1 MKRERRKCPRRRLAG
16 NIVYVL
22 DKNSAKQ
29 ATLSDFSA
37 GGLRLSYLPGEAIDH
52 QWTLVD
58 ICSGAQPHTCV
69 SGVVCETVYDIT
81 SLMENGTFS
90 GMDMRVSGVR
100 FDNLT
105 EAQRK
110 RLEMLLANSSQCQ
123 TGGQEATG
131 NSLVAGKKHPVDK
144 G

>member
-1 MKRERRKCPRRRLAG
+1 MKRERRKFPRRRLAG
-16 NIVYVL
+16 NMVYVL
-22 DKNSAKQ
+22 DKNSAKL
-29 ATLSDFSA
+29 ATLNDFSA
-37 GGLRLSYLPGEAIDH
+37 GGLQLRYFPDRAIDH

-58 ICSGAQPHTCV
+58 ICTGAQPPTCV

-100 FDNLT
+100 FDKLT

-123 TGGQEATG
+123 TG
-131 NSLVAGKKHPVDK
+131 
-144 G
+144 